1 MLYQPD
7 APGDWGQMLESD
19 TVKTATDILN
29 TSDGMAWVH
38 IAAGLSIWAT
48 NWQLAV

>member
-19 TVKTATDILN
+19 TVKTATDILKTHRWMHYFLTKLGN
-29 TSDGMAWVH
+29 G
-38 IAAGLSIWAT
+38 
-48 NWQLAV
+48 